1 MLKAKEVSEAEE
13 RRKEQERRIKALEQK
28 SNLHH
33 QMQERE
39 DLRRRAREEY
49 LREKEQVDN
58 VISKMI
64 QEDTKMMQ
72 LTKEKQEH
80 AKQDMFVSIMEKKR
94 QEREKKLL
102 EEQENEMVREYARQ
116 QEARQ
121 GEIAQKK
128 AAEEAER
135 EAIFQRLAVEQE
147 RMRAE
152 AEYIENLRF
161 QLYLEETEEQAR
173 QRERADNEKRE
184 RIKQELL
191 DAQRYQE

>member
-1 MLKAKEVSEAEE
+1 MLRAKEVSEAQE

-28 SNLHH
+28 SNLHM

-39 DLRRRAREEY
+39 DLRRRAQEEY
-49 LREKEQVDN
+49 LKEKAQVDE
-58 VISKMI
+58 VIQKMI
-64 QEDTKMMQ
+64 NEDTRMMQ
-72 LTKEKQEH
+72 LTKEKQEQ
-80 AKQDMFVSIMEKKR
+80 AKNDMFVSIMEKKR
-94 QEREKKLL
+94 QQREQKLL
-102 EEQENEMVREYARQ
+102 EEQENQMVREYARQ
-116 QEARQ
+116 QEQRQ

-135 EAIFQRLAVEQE
+135 DAIFQKLANEQE

-173 QRERADNEKRE
+173 IREQQENEKRE

-191 DAQRYQE
+191 DA